1 MTLQKIGQ
9 LFNRR
14 HSLVIHGLKTHEKL
28 MSERYEYNGM
38 EIKGNLR
45 YLEVIN
51 EYQKELKDLLSEK
64 NDLFKPKC
72 PSQKNL

>member
-1 MTLQKIGQ
+1 MTLHKIGQ

-14 HSLVIHGLKTHEKL
+14 HSLVILDLKTHEKI
-28 MSERYEYNGM
+28 MSEKYEYNGM

-51 EYQKELKDLLSEK
+51 KYQKELKDLLADK
-64 NDLFKPKC
+64 NE
-72 PSQKNL
+72 